1 VKRFAAV
8 LVLLASFAVAGA
20 TAQSAQPAPHM
31 LVGIF
36 DDAETLG
43 NPDTAFPMLKNL
55 RAQVV
60 RVTMYWGGKGGVAGK
75 KRPAHPTNPND
86 PAYSWGAYD
95 NAVRGAAESNVKVL
109 FSIWGTPAWASKSK
123 RLNAAPRLSRDL
135 RNFAYAAAKRYS
147 GTFVPAV
154 PADPNAD
161 ATPLPAVRLWL
172 VWNEPGNP
180 IFLSPQYKRV
190 GKGKKRHW
198 VAQSPID
205 YARMCAA
212 VYSGVHSTLLRNEK
226 VGCGATGPRGN
237 NNPSSSRASIGPI
250 PFLKG
255 VKKAGLKKFDAWAH
269 HPYYG
274 HRDETP
280 TSKPKSNRGKRG
292 RIAPPVLLGNFN
304 ELIDQVT
311 RLYGRKRVWITEYG
325 FQTNPPD
332 RVFGVSYAK
341 QAKYLKQAYAIAR
354 KNPRID
360 MMVWFLMKD
369 EQRLSGWQSGFL
381 TAGGKKKPSYNA
393 FRSLPH

>member
-1 VKRFAAV
+1 VKQLTAV

-20 TAQSAQPAPHM
+20 TAQSAQPARHM

-43 NPDTAFPMLKNL
+43 SPDTAFPMLKNL

-60 RVTMYWGGKGGVAGK
+60 RVTMYWGGKGGVAGS
-75 KRPAHPTNPND
+75 KRPAHATNPND

-95 NAVRGAAESNVKVL
+95 NAVRAAAENKVKVL

-123 RLNAAPRLSRDL
+123 RMNAAPRLSRDL

-154 PADPNAD
+154 PTDPNAD
-161 ATPLPAVRLWL
+161 TTPLPAVRLWL
-172 VWNEPGNP
+172 TWNEPGNP

-212 VYSGVHSTLLRNEK
+212 VYAGVHSTLLRNEK

-237 NNPSSSRASIGPI
+237 NQARSSRPSMSPVA
-250 PFLKG
+250 FMTAA
-255 VKKAGLKKFDAWAH
+255 KKAGLRQLDAYAH

-274 HRDETP
+274 KPSETP
-280 TSKPKSNRGKRG
+280 SSRPGGNA
-292 RIAPPVLLGNFN
+292 IELGNIN
-304 ELIDQVT
+304 TLIAAVNK
-311 RLYGRKRVWITEYG
+311 LWGKKRIWITEYAW
-325 FQTNPPD
+325 QTPPD
-332 RVFGVSYAK
+332 RLFGVSYAR
-341 QAKYLKQAYAIAR
+341 QAAYVRQSYAIAR
-354 KNPRID
+354 RNPRID
-360 MMVWFLMKD
+360 LMVWFMLRD
-369 EQRLSGWQSGFL
+369 DTNLGIGWQSGMM
-381 TAGGKKKPSYNA
+381 TAQGKRKPA
-393 FRSLPH
+393 FNVFARLPH

>member
-1 VKRFAAV
+1 VKRSTAV
-8 LVLLASFAVAGA
+8 LALLASIVAAGA
-20 TAQSAQPAPHM
+20 TAQSAMPARHM

-36 DDAETLG
+36 DEGQTLG
-43 NPDTAFPMLKNL
+43 APETTFPMLKNL

-60 RVTMYWGGKGGVAGK
+60 RVTMYWGGNGGVAGR

-86 PAYSWGAYD
+86 PAYNWVIYD
-95 NAVRGAAESNVKVL
+95 NAVREAAQNKIKVL

-123 RLNAAPRLSRDL
+123 KMNAAPRLSRDL

-147 GTFVPAV
+147 GSFQPVSPDANAVKEPA
-154 PADPNAD
+154 
-161 ATPLPAVRLWL
+161 LPAVRLWL

-205 YARMCAA
+205 YARMCTA
-212 VYSGVHSTLLRNEK
+212 VWTGIHATLLKNEK

-237 NNPSSSRASIGPI
+237 NNPSSSRTSIGPI
-250 PFLKG
+250 PFLRG

-274 HRDETP
+274 RPSETP
-280 TSKPKSNRGKRG
+280 AAKPTSNRGKRG
-292 RIAPPVLLGNFN
+292 RIAPPVILGNIN
-304 ELIDQVT
+304 ELIADVT
-311 RLYGRKRVWITEYG
+311 RLYGKKRIWITEYG
-325 FQTNPPD
+325 YQTRPQD
-332 RVFGVSYAK
+332 RTFGVTYAN

-360 MMVWFLMKD
+360 MMLWFLLKD
-369 EQRLSGWQSGFL
+369 EKRAAGWQSGLL
-381 TAGGKKKPSYNA
+381 TAGGVKKPAYNA